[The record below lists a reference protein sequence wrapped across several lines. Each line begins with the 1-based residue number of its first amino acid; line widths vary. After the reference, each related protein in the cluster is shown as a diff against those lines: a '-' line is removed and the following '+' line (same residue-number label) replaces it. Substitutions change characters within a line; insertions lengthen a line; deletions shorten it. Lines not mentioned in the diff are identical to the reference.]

1 MTANVLNFVD
11 QTDGIGDNKIHIN
24 GTVVIDLNSMD
35 AKKIK
40 NSIIANDVT
49 YYNADAAIDIS
60 GIALI
65 QQGSGI
71 SGLTLAAPEEGVLC
85 NIKITSL
92 TGGSSV
98 VTTAAGVTF
107 DGINNTATFSSLDS
121 ELLLG
126 YKTATQWAIITNVS
140 VAMSSV

>member
-1 MTANVLNFVD
+1 MTANVLNYVD
-11 QTDGIGDNKIHIN
+11 QCGTDGDNKVHLN
-24 GTVVIDLNSMD
+24 GTIIIDFDSMP
-35 AKKIK
+35 AKKVK

-49 YYNADAAIDIS
+49 YYNSDAAIDVS

-65 QQGSGI
+65 QSGTGI

-85 NIKITSL
+85 DIKVTSITS
-92 TGGSSV
+92 GSSV

-126 YKTATQWAIITNVS
+126 YKTATQWAIVTNVS
-140 VAMSSV
+140 VSMSSV